1 MFCINFILVCY
12 INEIVDT
19 EEETNTVPCGFPE
32 YNTGT
37 LTRSQSECVSFVQK
51 SSFAGDFFST
61 KWKIFLNIFIFCDL

>member
-19 EEETNTVPCGFPE
+19 EEETNTIPCGFPE

-61 KWKIFLNIFIFCDL
+61 KWKIFLNIFIFCD